1 VEQIKKPAVANFLY
15 AAAAVVVVVAGLKAA
30 ESIVV
35 PFLLSLF
42 VAIISAPALFS
53 LQRRGLPAGLSLLA
67 VLLAVGLVAVV
78 LALIVGTSVNRF
90 AAAVPEY
97 RARLEEEVS
106 ALLQWLEAYGVALPV
121 DSVREALNPSAAM
134 QLASTML
141 TGLSGVLTNVFFI
154 ILTVIFILLEATS
167 FTDKLR
173 RIMGGSAE
181 AIPHLSEL
189 SDDINRYIGMKT
201 LTSLATGV
209 LIALWLAIIGVDFP
223 VLWGLLAFLLNFV
236 PTIGSII
243 AAVPAVLLAFVQAG
257 LGLAAL
263 GAGGYLVVNVLIGNI
278 IEPRVMGRGLGLSP
292 LVVFL
297 SLVFWGW
304 VLGPVGMLL
313 SIPLTMVVKIMLENS
328 EETRWLAILL
338 GPAESGP
345 VDQVAV
351 AGGDRPSSST
361 QAG

>member
-1 VEQIKKPAVANFLY
+1 MEQIQKPAVVSLLY

-42 VAIISAPALFS
+42 IAIISAPALFA
-53 LQRRGLPAGLSLLA
+53 LQRRGLPATLSLL
-67 VLLAVGLVAVV
+67 VVLVAVGIV
-78 LALIVGTSVNRF
+78 AVALALLVGTSVNRF
-90 AAAVPEY
+90 AAAMPEY
-97 RARLEEEVS
+97 RARLEDEVS
-106 ALLQWLEAYGVALPV
+106 ALLQWLDAYGIALPV

-134 QLASTML
+134 QLASKML

-154 ILTVIFILLEATS
+154 VLTVIFILLEATS

-173 RIMGGSAE
+173 RIMGGADDD
-181 AIPHLSEL
+181 IPQFSEL
-189 SDDINRYIGMKT
+189 SDSINRYIGMKT

-209 LIALWLAIIGVDFP
+209 LIAIWLALIGVDFP
-223 VLWGLLAFLLNFV
+223 VLWGIFAFLLNFV

-243 AAVPAVLLAFVQAG
+243 AAVPAVLIALVQSG

-313 SIPLTMVVKIMLENS
+313 SVPLTMVVKIMLENS

-338 GPAESGP
+338 GSADSGFKGSGAAAE
-345 VDQVAV
+345 QVP
-351 AGGDRPSSST
+351 PSPPTS
-361 QAG
+361 

>member
-1 VEQIKKPAVANFLY
+1 MKRSHMVPLMLIVAVA
-15 AAAAVVVVVAGLKAA
+15 
-30 ESIVV
+30 
-35 PFLLSLF
+35 
-42 VAIISAPALFS
+42 
-53 LQRRGLPAGLSLLA
+53 
-67 VLLAVGLVAVV
+67 
-78 LALIVGTSVNRF
+78 LALLVGTSVNRF

-97 RARLEEEVS
+97 RARLEDEVS
-106 ALLQWLEAYGVALPV
+106 TLLQWLEAYGIALPV

-134 QLASTML
+134 QLASKML
-141 TGLSGVLTNVFFI
+141 TGLSSVLTNVFFI
-154 ILTVIFILLEATS
+154 VLTVIFILLEATS

-173 RIMGGSAE
+173 RIMGGTE
-181 AIPHLSEL
+181 ADIPHFTEL
-189 SDDINRYIGMKT
+189 SDSINRYIGMKT

-209 LIALWLAIIGVDFP
+209 LIAVWLALIGVDFP
-223 VLWGLLAFLLNFV
+223 ILWGIFAFLLNFV

-243 AAVPAVLLAFVQAG
+243 AAVPAVLVAFVQAG

-313 SIPLTMVVKIMLENS
+313 SIPLTMVVKIMLEDS

-338 GPAESGP
+338 GAAESP
-345 VDQVAV
+345 TEAQVVPSEAE
-351 AGGDRPSSST
+351 ASSSAT
-361 QAG
+361 SDRG